1 MISVSKFA
9 LQVIGFL
16 LAIALT
22 YILCQHLCKSYPMM
36 RKYKAVTMVILFVI
50 SLLLIFQVISLVY
63 PDFKENYEDLLEH
76 ITIPKKFQTA
86 ETTSI
91 DMSAFNQKAITPA
104 TTTVIGGAMDPT
116 VALMMQQGGSTGFTG
131 YVPPT
136 PGPIPTP
143 IFSATSATGYTGS
156 TGSTG
161 MVDYTGYTGIVTTT
175 SEEEATKAY
184 TGYTGIVAA
193 EESIKATPA
202 PISEETTPPGPFIP
216 PGFGPRGPPN
226 MDMSNMDMSQILPFL
241 AGLTS
246 SLLTRQNVNVNV
258 YGNGQVDSDG
268 NDSGFPNPNVNKT
281 RFDKCDNRNRKYNN
295 DSYNYPNGR
304 VRAYD
309 EWKKRMDKDNDYV
322 LMDQNTVNQRYRD
335 PRKSSCPVCPLD
347 INYPFS
353 NYRSG
358 R

>member
-1 MISVSKFA
+1 
-9 LQVIGFL
+9 
-16 LAIALT
+16 
-22 YILCQHLCKSYPMM
+22 M
-36 RKYKAVTMVILFVI
+36 RKYKVVTTVVIFSIVLV
-50 SLLLIFQVISLVY
+50 LIFQTIALVY
-63 PDFKENYEDLLEH
+63 PDFRENYEDLLEH
-76 ITIPKKFQTA
+76 ITIPGNFATA
-86 ETTSI
+86 KTTSI
-91 DMSAFNQKAITPA
+91 DMNQFDTKAITPA

-116 VALMMQQGGSTGFTG
+116 VALAIQQNAGNTGYTG

-136 PGPIPTP
+136 PGPIPMPMPTN
-143 IFSATSATGYTGS
+143 SMSYTGYTGS
-156 TGSTG
+156 TGSTN
-161 MVDYTGYTGIVTTT
+161 YTGYTGTSMPS
-175 SEEEATKAY
+175 SEESSTGY

-193 EESIKATPA
+193 EETASTPAGPVATPA
-202 PISEETTPPGPFIP
+202 PLAEETGEPGPP

-258 YGNGQVDSDG
+258 YGNGQVDSDSNG
-268 NDSGFPNPNVNKT
+268 YSNPNVNKT
-281 RFDKCDNRNRKYNN
+281 RFDKCGDNKRSNPDY
-295 DSYNYPNGR
+295 YNYPNGR

-309 EWKKRMDKDNDYV
+309 KWKRTIDKDNDYV